1 MERYEEKI
9 LSIIAMVL
17 ITLFLMP
24 VVGVFMI
31 CRKESTLAYRIIGI
45 ILLLVGVVIM
55 QHVC

>member
-9 LSIIAMVL
+9 LTVLAMIL

-45 ILLLVGVVIM
+45 VLLLVGVVIM